1 MQVSGQAGTA
11 PFMDRLGTL
20 CHEGLGT
27 ATYLYQVPDD
37 ESQRDKLRQIVEAIG
52 QDPVV
57 KDRREFPKIVEEM
70 RNTLAGPATSKSAE
84 LLGDG
89 FERMVKLWQTT
100 RSGLL

>member
-1 MQVSGQAGTA
+1 MQLSRQAGAT

-20 CHEGLGT
+20 CHEGLDT

-52 QDPVV
+52 EDPVV
-57 KDRREFPKIVEEM
+57 KGRREFPRIVDALRES
-70 RNTLAGPATSKSAE
+70 LAGPGTQASAE
-84 LLGDG
+84 VLSDG

-100 RSGLL
+100 RSGLY